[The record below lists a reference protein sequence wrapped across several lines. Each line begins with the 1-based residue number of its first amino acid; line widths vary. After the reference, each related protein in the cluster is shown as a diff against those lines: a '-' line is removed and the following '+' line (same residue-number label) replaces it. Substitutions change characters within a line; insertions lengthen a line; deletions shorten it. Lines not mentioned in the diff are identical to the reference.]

1 MLDIGY
7 TYYLIFLF
15 ILTGVMMMIVD
26 VKAYNKAKM
35 KREQKYAK
43 ILGWVNIILGVMIYI
58 ANLTYETWF
67 W

>member
-7 TYYLIFLF
+7 TYYLIFLL

-35 KREQKYAK
+35 KREKKYAK